1 MITTINPGT
10 QNVLKHYQA
19 IVIGNTT
26 VRCPYFNNKKT
37 NIRGALRVL
46 IGKGSPEDIEEE
58 ALLIGLREK
67 IDLTKLDAVQ
77 AKKFLVDHFLGV
89 DCSAFM
95 YYMLEAEVAAQK
107 KKPLKKILHFPFAK
121 GLRRIIAACRP
132 VENLNVQTLAHPKN
146 SVEISLSE
154 VQPGDMI
161 CMIGTG
167 KDHTLDHVLI
177 ITEVE
182 TQGDSVVR
190 IAYAHSL
197 NWSTDGKYDTGIRL
211 GEIQI
216 HNATAGLQEQT
227 WQENNKTG
235 TENETLFR
243 AKTANNLSIRRL
255 KTLIHE

>member
-1 MITTINPGT
+1 MITTLDPRT

-19 IVIGNTT
+19 IGIGNTT

-46 IGKGSPEDIEEE
+46 IGKGSPDDIEEE
-58 ALLIGLREK
+58 ALLIALREK
-67 IDLTKLDAVQ
+67 IDLRQLDAVQ
-77 AKKFLVDHFLGV
+77 AKRFLVDHSIGV
-89 DCSAFM
+89 DCSAFA

-107 KKPLKKILHFPFAK
+107 KKPLKKILHFPFAR

-132 VENLNVQTLAHPKN
+132 VENVNVKTLAHPKN
-146 SVEISLSE
+146 SVDISFSHAQ
-154 VQPGDMI
+154 VGDMI

-216 HNATAGLQEQT
+216 HNANAGLQEQT
-227 WQENNKTG
+227 WQESNKTD

-243 AKTANNLSIRRL
+243 AKTATHLSIRRL
-255 KTLIHE
+255 KSMITA

>member
-1 MITTINPGT
+1 MIKTTHERT
-10 QNVLKHYQA
+10 QNVLTNYQN
-19 IVIGNTT
+19 ILIGNTR
-26 VRCPYFNNKKT
+26 VCCPYFNNKKT

-46 IGKGSPEDIEEE
+46 IGKGSPDDIEEE
-58 ALLIGLREK
+58 ALLIALREK
-67 IDLTKLDAVQ
+67 IDLTTLDAVQ

-89 DCSAFM
+89 DCSAFT
-95 YYMLEAEVAAQK
+95 YYMLEAEVAAQQ
-107 KKPLKKILHFPFAK
+107 KKPLKKILHFPFAH

-132 VENLNVQTLAHPKN
+132 VENVNVKTLAHPKN

-154 VQPGDMI
+154 VRPGDMI

-182 TQGDSVVR
+182 TQGESVVR

-211 GEIQI
+211 GEIIIQ
-216 HNATAGLQEQT
+216 NAHAGLQEQT
-227 WQENNKTG
+227 WQESNKTG

-243 AKTANNLSIRRL
+243 AKTATNLSIRRL
-255 KTLIHE
+255 KAMIPT